1 MKFSD
6 LDKTLTTEA
15 EAFDKTQG
23 KMSRMGTK
31 LKSKLGPTKGM
42 RQRATGKAQIQQQA
56 LDIKSEYMEYV
67 GANDLDMTAG
77 TLKQF
82 LADNNYENLAA
93 KVDEIATKLK
103 FKEPEK
109 KPEDEPKAQPD
120 DSADQKADEVG
131 DEEQEELLSP
141 EEMTGEK
148 PSGEQSEEEIR
159 AAYAKQ
165 GEEAEAEAKE
175 LGAEDDEEVEEEVD
189 MSASIYESRLAY
201 FLIEEIKLK
210 DNQLDTLLVRVLQAA
225 GAGGKKAST
234 DDSEQAQ
241 AEPEPEKKGSLLKKA
256 GKIYNKGM
264 NKAFGELHGR
274 DAESDDEEV
283 TDSGKVKD
291 TSGMKY
297 IDAGDYDDLSELLN
311 KIVKTKRLEPND
323 QKRAKEL
330 LNNIQYANKE

>member
-6 LDKTLTTEA
+6 LDKNLVTEA

-82 LADNNYENLAA
+82 LSDNNYENLA
-93 KVDEIATKLK
+93 KEVDEVAVKLK
-103 FKEPEK
+103 FKQKEVEK
-109 KPEDEPKAQPD
+109 PQAQP
-120 DSADQKADEVG
+120 ADAEKAEVVTG
-131 DEEQEELLSP
+131 DEEQEDMVSP

-175 LGAEDDEEVEEEVD
+175 LGAEEDEVEEEVD

-201 FLIEEIKLK
+201 FLIEEMKLK

-234 DDSEQAQ
+234 DDSEQTQ
-241 AEPEPEKKGSLLKKA
+241 AEPDEKPEKKDSLLKKA
-256 GKIYNKGM
+256 GKAYRKGM
-264 NKAFGELHGR
+264 DKANKAAFGDLVGGSE
-274 DAESDDEEV
+274 EEEV
-283 TDSGKVKD
+283 TDSGKVKS

-297 IDAGDYDDLSELLN
+297 IDSGDYSDLTELLN
-311 KIVKTKRLEPND
+311 KIVNTKRLEPND
-323 QKRAKEL
+323 QRRAKEL